1 MAVVL
6 CCLGALIVTS
16 GCGGDQAKLNSGSL
30 PLNHTLPAMTRP
42 DPKGVSVFP
51 IPGSRYSLPRTQI
64 TFRGIVPAEIGELKV
79 VGSMTGPH
87 PGQIEADS
95 DRRGGS
101 FMPSQP
107 FAPGETVTVKTHLK
121 VLGARHGRFRF
132 TIAHPAG
139 RISAGPLAIAPTV
152 PGGVERF
159 RSRPGLAPAT
169 IALDRNSAPRSDGDI
184 FLAPQNGPLQDGP
197 MILDSRGALVWFH
210 PTSVRQRL
218 LTTDF
223 RVQRLHSRPVLT
235 WWQGSTN
242 RGSGRGVGMIFNRHY
257 RRVATVHAGNDQEM
271 DLHEFLITP
280 NGRAYLVAA
289 SPVWLPGLTRPL
301 IDSVVQEIDI
311 KTGLVLFDW
320 HSLDHVPLT
329 ESYKYEAN
337 MPGHVV
343 DPYHLNSISL
353 DRGGDPIVSMRNTS
367 AIYKLDR
374 RTGKIIWRLGGKA
387 SSFRMGPGTVTGF
400 QHAAEVHRDGTLTI
414 FDNGAGP
421 PKVHPYSRGIRVLLD
436 TANMTA
442 TLVKAYDHSPTVSS
456 NFEGGVQRLA
466 GGQTFLGYGQK
477 PYFTQF
483 DSSGQEDLDGHF
495 ITANS
500 SYRAYRFR
508 WSGRPAARPA
518 GSASRSGAAMIVYAS
533 WNGATGVARWRVL
546 GGSTRGSLH
555 ALTEAGKHGFET
567 SVTTSA
573 RRYVAVQALGAKGR
587 VLATSA
593 TVRAR

>member
-1 MAVVL
+1 MAGLL
-6 CCLGALIVTS
+6 CCLGALAMS
-16 GCGGDQAKLNSGSL
+16 GCAGDQAKVSSGSL
-30 PLNHTLPAMTRP
+30 PVNHTLPGMTRP

-64 TFRGIVPAEIGELKV
+64 TLRGIAPGEIGELKV

-87 PGQIEADS
+87 QGQIEADS

-107 FAPGETVTVKTHLK
+107 FAPGETVRVKTHLK
-121 VLGARHGRFRF
+121 VLGARHGRFSF
-132 TIAHPAG
+132 TIAHPTG
-139 RISAGPLAIAPTV
+139 RFSPGPLSIAQMV
-152 PGGVERF
+152 AGGVQRF

-169 IALDRNSAPRSDGDI
+169 IALDRNSAPRSGGDI

-197 MILDSRGALVWFH
+197 MILDSRGGLIWFH
-210 PTSVRQRL
+210 PTSVRKRL

-223 RVQRLHSRPVLT
+223 RAQRLHGRRVLT

-242 RGSGRGVGMIFNRHY
+242 RGSGRGVGMIYNCHY
-257 RRVATVHAGNDQEM
+257 RRVATVHAGNGQDV

-280 NGRAYLVAA
+280 EGHAYVIAA

-320 HSLDHVPLT
+320 HSLDHVALP
-329 ESYKYEAN
+329 ESYKYQPN
-337 MPGHVV
+337 LPGHVV
-343 DPYHLNSISL
+343 DPYHMNSISINR
-353 DRGGDPIVSMRNTS
+353 DGDLIISMRNTS
-367 AIYKLDR
+367 AIYKLDH

-421 PKVHPYSRGIRVLLD
+421 PKVHPYSRGIRVVLD
-436 TANMTA
+436 TASMTA
-442 TLVKAYDHSPTVSS
+442 TLVKSYDHSPTVSS

-508 WSGRPAARPA
+508 WSGRPAAQPA
-518 GSASRSGAAMIVYAS
+518 VSASRSGAAMIVFAS

-555 ALTEAGKHGFET
+555 ALAEAGKRGFET
-567 SVTTSA
+567 SVTTRA
-573 RRYVAVQALGAKGR
+573 GRYVAVQALGAKGR

-593 TVRAR
+593 TVRAH